1 MTFSTKP
8 LLLSIFLMV
17 FYAFNSNAQIV
28 FEPTY
33 HTVYAYLS
41 RIAQRG
47 VIQYDDVVLP
57 LPRNYLVQKLEELTN
72 LSQQL
77 TPLERKELIFYLKE
91 YKLERMLADTNL
103 VKNENKYILK
113 QTDNDRFRFA
123 AFQNKD
129 FTINAQ
135 PIAGYSLEINGEE
148 TNTHLWNGA
157 RIYGYIGKN
166 FGYSFDFRDNVE
178 SGPSVDK
185 TKSFSPKPGVIAA
198 GTNGKSIS
206 YSELHAVMSYNW
218 KWGNLS
224 VGKEILTWGYGEG
237 GKLVL
242 SEKPPSFPLIR
253 LDIQPVKWL
262 RLNYAHCWLNSNL
275 IDSTKIFYTGVGTP
289 SQISFRQKFLV
300 THSLIITP
308 IKGLSLSLGE
318 SAIYND
324 EVKFV
329 YLVPILFYRA
339 IDHYL
344 GGTTATNSISN
355 SQFFLQLSS
364 RNHLIRNTHLYFTW
378 FLDEFG
384 FNGIILPGDN
394 VRNQTAYTAG
404 LSITDFPF
412 KNLFLLTEY
421 TRVRPFAY
429 INYVEAQSYQSNG
442 HILGHWIGSNADQ
455 WYSRLTYRIK
465 RGLELTAK
473 TQFIRKGKVGT
484 GLQQQLDNGTP
495 FLDGGVLKSL
505 NQHSFDIKY
514 ELIHDLFITAGM
526 TFSNFETMNNKSIT
540 TRENNSLRL
549 TVNYGF

>member
-1 MTFSTKP
+1 MKFKNY
-8 LLLSIFLMV
+8 LFLYIFISLT
-17 FYAFNSNAQIV
+17 SNFCITAQV
-28 FEPTY
+28 VYEPTY

-47 VIQYDDVVLP
+47 VIEYDDVVLP
-57 LPRNYLVQKLEELTN
+57 LPRNYIVQKLEELVN
-72 LSQQL
+72 LSSKL
-77 TPLERKELIFYLKE
+77 TPLERKELVFYLKE
-91 YKLERMLADTNL
+91 YKLERMLSDTNL

-113 QTDNDRFRFA
+113 QSENDRFRFA

-135 PIAGYSLEINGEE
+135 PIAGYSLESNGEE
-148 TNTHLWNGA
+148 TNTHYWNGA

-178 SGPSVDK
+178 SGLSIDK
-185 TKSFSPKPGVIAA
+185 TKAFSPVTGVIAA
-198 GTNGKSIS
+198 GTKGSGIS

-218 KWGNLS
+218 KWGNFS
-224 VGKEILTWGYGEG
+224 VGKDVLTWGYGEG

-242 SEKPPSFPLIR
+242 SEKAPSFPLIR
-253 LDIQPVKWL
+253 LDIRPVKWL

-275 IDSTKIFYTGVGTP
+275 VDSTKIFYTGVGTDP
-289 SQISFRQKFLV
+289 QISFRQKFLV

-308 IKGLSLSLGE
+308 TKGLTLSVGE

-355 SQFFLQLSS
+355 SQFFLQFSS
-364 RNHLIRNTHLYFTW
+364 RNHLIKNTHFYFTW
-378 FLDEFG
+378 FLDEFS
-384 FNGIILPGDN
+384 FNGTILPGDRI
-394 VRNQTAYTAG
+394 RNQTAYTAG
-404 LSITDFPF
+404 LSVTDFPF

-442 HILGHWIGSNADQ
+442 YNLGHWIGPNADQ

-465 RGLELTAK
+465 RGLEITAK
-473 TQFIRKGKVGT
+473 TQFIRKGRIGT
-484 GLQQQLDNGTP
+484 GFEQQQETGTP
-495 FLDGGVLKSL
+495 FLDGGILKSL
-505 NQHSFDIKY
+505 TEHSFDVKY
-514 ELIHDLFITAGM
+514 ELIHDLFLTAGM
-526 TFSNFETMNNKSIT
+526 TFSTSETTTTKSTIIKD
-540 TRENNSLRL
+540 NNSVRVS
-549 TVNYGF
+549 VNYGF